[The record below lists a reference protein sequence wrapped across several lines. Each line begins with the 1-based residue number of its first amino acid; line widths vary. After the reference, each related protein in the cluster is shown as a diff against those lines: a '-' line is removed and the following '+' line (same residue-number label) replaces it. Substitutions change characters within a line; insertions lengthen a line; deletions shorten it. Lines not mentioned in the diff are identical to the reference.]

1 MNYITLIYEYPGA
14 TNDLS
19 ETEYRALIDQ
29 HNALQD
35 ETYNSRTFVGCG
47 ELAPSNEAVTIRN
60 RNNGFQI
67 TDGPFAESKEIF
79 VGYYVFDTPH
89 LDDALKLAA
98 KIPTASNAGV
108 EIRPI
113 DRLEREDPVH
123 NAVQQPN
130 LFKPVKPVK
139 LFAVLNYWNET
150 LFESYTEKDI
160 EPFMLGNM
168 AMLNQAQRKHEY
180 VTGDKLMSP
189 ATTTSISHKE
199 GQKNIIDGPFS
210 ETKEVIMGFHILA
223 CKSMDD
229 AIEYAKQIPD
239 TQVGAVE
246 IRPINY
252 YAQQGANAIQWNRSS

>member
-14 TNDLS
+14 TDDLS
-19 ETEYRALIDQ
+19 ETEYQALIDQ
-29 HNALQD
+29 HNALQ
-35 ETYNSRTFVGCG
+35 EESYNGKAFVGCG
-47 ELAPSNEAVTIRN
+47 ELAPSNEAVTVRKRN
-60 RNNGFQI
+60 KEFQI

-79 VGYYVFDTPH
+79 VGYYVFNTPH

-108 EIRPI
+108 EVRPI
-113 DRLEREDPVH
+113 DRMEQEDAVH
-123 NAVQQPN
+123 SEVQQPN
-130 LFKPVKPVK
+130 LFKPVK
-139 LFAVLNYWNET
+139 LFAILNYWDET

-168 AMLNQAQRKHEY
+168 ALLNQAQEKHEY

-199 GQKNIIDGPFS
+199 GNISIIDGPFS

-223 CKSMDD
+223 CKSVND

-239 TQVGAVE
+239 TEVGAVE

-252 YAQQGANAIQWNRSS
+252 YAQQGANAIQWNRPG